1 MCKIMKESL
10 NHAIHYAFTLPV
22 GERRI
27 PIDGPNR
34 VTQTI
39 DKCTSNKTLE
49 SKSVVWVLLT
59 LFESK
64 QSFLLGALA
73 LRTFL
78 WISQTFSQ

>member
-10 NHAIHYAFTLPV
+10 NHAINYAFTSPV

-34 VTQTI
+34 VTLTI

-49 SKSVVWVLLT
+49 SKSVV
-59 LFESK
+59 
-64 QSFLLGALA
+64 
-73 LRTFL
+73 
-78 WISQTFSQ
+78 